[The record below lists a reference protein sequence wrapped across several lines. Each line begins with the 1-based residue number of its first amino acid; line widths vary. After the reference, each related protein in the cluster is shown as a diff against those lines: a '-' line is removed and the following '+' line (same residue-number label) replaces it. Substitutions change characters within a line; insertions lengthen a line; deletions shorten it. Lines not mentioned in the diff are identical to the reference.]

1 MDLAPKSGMAT
12 VPPGPDPVKGTA
24 RAANHRRS
32 RVLSVAAILCLIVNC
47 GDEVPAVLAP
57 PPPPGLVATTV
68 TLEPSSVTLDALGDT
83 IRLAVTVLNQNGDPM
98 TDVPIAYTTTDASV
112 VRVDGF
118 GLVTAVGNGSA
129 VVTAASGAATGVATV
144 TVEQMVAQVRVSP
157 DSATL
162 IAIGDTLRLKAE
174 ALDSQGRG
182 VPGTH
187 EFQWSSNDSVAAV
200 DENGLVT
207 AVANGT
213 ALVTATTGTVS
224 GEATVNV
231 EQAVA
236 EVEILPGWVTLFSI
250 GTTAQLHARALDANG
265 TEVPDTEFEWSN
277 DRGAARVSAT
287 GLVTAVREGTGVVTA
302 TTASVAGSAAVTVS
316 LLLGAAKDR
325 AILEAVYDATEGR
338 FWRNN
343 RNWLSDAPLG
353 DWYGVDTD
361 VEGRVVGINLVAN
374 NLEGHIPPELGRLD
388 ALRELLLD
396 AATVPQTWCYRPS
409 SPPESSARNGS
420 DIGWSGSAREDGSLH
435 WLSWVTQ
442 TGAGREHGAGLVTDV
457 PMGAPLN
464 SGTGL
469 RNGGNRLGGP
479 IPPELGELANLE
491 MLSLDSNELSGSI
504 PPELGK
510 LANLKTLSLSRN
522 RLTGT
527 LPPELG
533 NLIRLE
539 NLNLAVSYDLTLTPP
554 RPRYVLSGQ
563 LPPQLGNLVRLKEL
577 DLRGHKFT
585 GTVPSAFAR
594 LRALEYLSLT
604 CNSLDGPIPSV
615 VRQLRQLRHL
625 DLSGNQFEGG
635 IPAWLDD
642 LDDLEFLDLASNYFL
657 TGPIPTSVTR
667 MTGLVRL
674 SLGTNRLFGLIP
686 PRLGRLTNLESLA
699 VGNNLLTGALPPQL
713 GNLPSL
719 EYLSVFRNGG
729 LTGALPRELMQVP
742 LDDFNWQATG
752 LCAPRDRVFQSWLA
766 SILNHQGGP
775 GCTLPPREIFT
786 AFFEATGGAG
796 WTNNANWLRD
806 APVASWFGVTVED
819 SLLTALELPDNELSG
834 TLPPAVG
841 DFLDLKL
848 LDLRGNALT
857 SRLPPD
863 LGNLTELEALDLS
876 GNRFTGPVPRDL
888 SLLGELERLDLSDNE
903 LAGALPGILTSLS
916 ALSDFNWRNSGACAP
931 EVAWFQTWLESVET
945 RSGPTCDGIFSVSV
959 ADAHLSQAT
968 QGVGGGVPLIA
979 GRPGLVRVL
988 ATADRANDF
997 KPSAR
1002 AAFVVD
1008 GQEAHAAEMAL
1019 ESSRGLAESLPGQLD
1034 QWYQAAIPAAALRP
1048 GVEMAV
1054 RIDPDSTMPRATLDE
1069 VRLPLDVRE
1078 LPPLD
1083 LTIVPVVTGSS
1094 ADADLLEWVK
1104 DADDPP
1110 VEFMRAVLP
1119 VGELNLTVREPL
1131 RIASAPDASKG
1142 AEWIVILEDIELVR
1156 KAEGGRGYWY
1166 GVVNRDGDEGIRGIA
1181 LVEGRVGLGVPDA
1194 EVFAH
1199 ELGHSMSLMH
1209 SPCGNPWQIDPDYP
1223 YSDGSIGVLGYD
1235 ARSEE
1240 LVDSS
1245 THDLMSYCH
1254 PQWISDY
1261 NFRKAL
1267 EYRLRAETS
1276 PRALAAQDEPRGS
1289 RLLVRGHVT
1298 AEGELHLD
1306 PAFALD
1312 APAQLPSSSGPYR
1325 VEGFSTGGTR
1335 AFALDFEMEMVS
1347 EGGGSFFFL
1356 VPFAEDRVASLDRIV
1371 LSGPEGTA
1379 TLDRETRASPVAIVM
1394 DRATGRIRS
1403 ILRGEAAAA
1412 AGAIVAADARSGAV
1426 PREQVLVSWGLPGTV
1441 P

>member
-1 MDLAPKSGMAT
+1 MDLAPTSGMAT
-12 VPPGPDPVKGTA
+12 MPAGPDPPRETA
-24 RAANHRRS
+24 RAANYRRS
-32 RVLSVAAILCLIVNC
+32 RVLCLAAILCLIVNC

-83 IRLAVTVLNQNGDPM
+83 IRLAATVLNQNGDPM
-98 TDVPIAYTTTDASV
+98 AGVPIAYTTTDASV

-118 GLVTAVGNGSA
+118 GLVTAFGNGSA

-144 TVEQMVAQVRVSP
+144 TVEQMVARVRVSP

-162 IAIGDTLRLKAE
+162 VAIGDTLRLEAE

-187 EFQWSSNDSVAAV
+187 VFEWSSNDSVAAV
-200 DENGLVT
+200 DRAGLVT
-207 AVANGT
+207 AVRNGS
-213 ALVTATTGTVS
+213 AVVTATTGTVS

-236 EVEILPGWVTLFSI
+236 EVQVLPGWVTLFSV
-250 GTTAQLHARALDANG
+250 GTTAQLAARALDANG
-265 TEVPDTEFEWSN
+265 AEVPDMEFEWSN

-316 LLLGAAKDR
+316 LLAGAAKDR

-361 VEGRVVGINLVAN
+361 AEGRVVGIDLVAN

-388 ALRELLLD
+388 ELRELLLD

-420 DIGWSGSAREDGSLH
+420 DIGWSGSARGGESLH
-435 WLSWVTQ
+435 WLSWATR
-442 TGAGREHGAGLVTDV
+442 TGGGREHGGGLVTDV
-457 PMGAPLN
+457 PMGAPL
-464 SGTGL
+464 SFGTGL
-469 RNGGNRLGGP
+469 RNGGNRLAGP

-491 MLSLDSNELSGSI
+491 TLSLDSNELSGSI

-510 LANLKTLSLSRN
+510 LANLKTLSLARN

-539 NLNLAVSYDLTLTPP
+539 SLNLAVSYDLTLTPP
-554 RPRYVLSGQ
+554 RPRYVLSGR

-615 VRQLRQLRHL
+615 VRQLRELRHL

-713 GNLPSL
+713 GNLPNL
-719 EYLSVFRNGG
+719 EYLSVFRNAG
-729 LTGALPRELMQVP
+729 LTGALPRELMQVR

-819 SLLTALELPDNELSG
+819 SLLTALDLPDNGLSG

-841 DFLDLKL
+841 DFLDLKR
-848 LDLRGNALT
+848 LDLGGNALT

-863 LGNLTELEALDLS
+863 LGNLLELEALDLS
-876 GNRFTGPVPRDL
+876 GNGFSGPVPRDL
-888 SLLGELERLDLSDNE
+888 AQLGALERLDLSNNE

-916 ALSDFNWRNSGACAP
+916 SLSDFNWRNSGACAP

-959 ADAHLSQAT
+959 AEAHLSQAT

-997 KPSAR
+997 RPSAR

-1008 GQEAHAAEMAL
+1008 GSEAHAADMAL

-1054 RIDPDSTMPRATLDE
+1054 RIDPDSTMPRAALDE
-1069 VRLPLDVRE
+1069 VRVPLDVRE

-1094 ADADLLEWVK
+1094 ADADVREWVK
-1104 DADDPP
+1104 DAEDPP

-1156 KAEGGRGYWY
+1156 KAEGGSGYWY
-1166 GVVNRDGDEGIRGIA
+1166 GVVNRDGDQGIRGIA

-1223 YSDGSIGVLGYD
+1223 YPDGSIGVLGYD

-1276 PRALAAQDEPRGS
+1276 PRALAARDEPRGS
-1289 RLLVRGHVT
+1289 RLLLRGYVS

-1312 APAQLPSSSGPYR
+1312 APAQLPSGSGPYR
-1325 VEGFSTGGTR
+1325 VEGFSTDGSR
-1335 AFALDFEMEMVS
+1335 AFALDFDMEMVS

-1356 VPFAEDRVASLDRIV
+1356 LPFAEDRIAALERIV

-1379 TLDRETRASPVAIVM
+1379 TLDRETRASPVAIVT

-1403 ILRGEAAAA
+1403 ILRGEAAEA
-1412 AGAIVAADARSGAV
+1412 AGATVAADGRSRAV
-1426 PREQVLVSWGLPGTV
+1426 PRDRVLVSYGLPEPV

>member
-1 MDLAPKSGMAT
+1 MGFAPAT
-12 VPPGPDPVKGTA
+12 RAAVRRSRLESVKGTA
-24 RAANHRRS
+24 RAANRRRS
-32 RVLSVAAILCLIVNC
+32 RVVFLAAVVCLVVNC
-47 GDEVPAVLAP
+47 GDEAPPVLAP
-57 PPPPGLVATTV
+57 PSPSGLVATTV
-68 TLEPSSVTLDALGDT
+68 TLEPASVTLEALGDT
-83 IRLAVTVLNQNGDPM
+83 IRLAATVLNQDGEAM
-98 TDVPIAYTTTDASV
+98 AGVPIGYTSTDASV

-129 VVTAASGAATGVATV
+129 VVTAASGAATGVASV

-162 IAIGDTLRLKAE
+162 VAIGDTLRLRAE

-187 EFQWSSNDSVAAV
+187 VFEWSSNDSVAAV
-200 DENGLVT
+200 DEDGLVT
-207 AVANGT
+207 AVRNGR
-213 ALVTATTGTVS
+213 AVVAATTGTVS
-224 GEATVNV
+224 GGATVNV

-236 EVEILPGWVTLFSI
+236 EVQVLPGWVTLFSV
-250 GTTAQLHARALDANG
+250 GTTAQLDARALDANG
-265 TEVPDTEFEWSN
+265 TEVPDTEFAWSN
-277 DRGAARVSAT
+277 DHGAARVSAS

-302 TTASVAGSAAVTVS
+302 TTASVSGSAAVTVS
-316 LLLGAAKDR
+316 LLVGAAKDR
-325 AILEAVYDATEGR
+325 AILGAVYDATEGR
-338 FWRNN
+338 LWRNN
-343 RNWLSDAPLG
+343 RNWLSDAPVG
-353 DWYGVDTD
+353 EWYGVDTD
-361 VEGRVVGINLVAN
+361 AEGRVVGLNLVAN

-388 ALRELLLD
+388 ALRELRLD
-396 AATVPQTWCYRPS
+396 AASVPQTWCYRPS
-409 SPPESSARNGS
+409 SPPESSARDGR
-420 DIGWSGSAREDGSLH
+420 DIGWSASAREGGSLH
-435 WLSWVTQ
+435 WLSWATR

-457 PMGAPLN
+457 PMGAPLS
-464 SGTGL
+464 SGTGF
-469 RNGGNRLGGP
+469 RNGGNRLAGP

-491 MLSLDSNELSGSI
+491 TLSLDLNELSGTI

-554 RPRYVLSGQ
+554 RPRYVLSGR
-563 LPPQLGNLVRLKEL
+563 LPPQLGNLINLKEL

-585 GTVPSAFAR
+585 GTVPTALGR
-594 LRALEYLSLT
+594 LAQLEYLSLT

-615 VRQLRQLRHL
+615 LRRLRRLRHL

-642 LDDLEFLDLASNYFL
+642 LGDLEFLDLASNYFL

-667 MTGLVRL
+667 ITGLERL

-686 PRLGRLTNLESLA
+686 PRLGRLTNLETVA

-713 GNLPSL
+713 GRLPNL
-719 EYLSVFRNGG
+719 EFLSVFRNAG
-729 LTGALPRELMQVP
+729 LTGALPRELMQAP
-742 LDDFNWQATG
+742 LGDFNWQGTG

-775 GCTLPPREIFT
+775 GCTLPPRQIFT
-786 AFFEATGGAG
+786 AFFEATGGAD
-796 WTNNANWLRD
+796 WTDNTNWLRN

-819 SLLTALELPDNELSG
+819 SLLTALDLPDNGLAG

-841 DFLDLKL
+841 DFLDLKR
-848 LDLRGNALT
+848 LDLAGNALT

-876 GNRFTGPVPRDL
+876 GNGFSGPVPRDL
-888 SLLGELERLDLSDNE
+888 ALLGGLERLDLSDNE
-903 LAGALPGILTSLS
+903 LAGALPGILTNLRS
-916 ALSDFNWRNSGACAP
+916 LSDFNWNESGACAP
-931 EVAWFQTWLESVET
+931 EVAWFQTWLDSVKT
-945 RSGPTCDGIFSVSV
+945 RSGPTCAGIFSVSV
-959 ADAHLSQAT
+959 AEAHLSQAT
-968 QGVGGGVPLIA
+968 QDVGGAVPLIA

-997 KPSAR
+997 KPGAR

-1008 GQEAHAAEMAL
+1008 GREAHAAEMAL
-1019 ESSRGLAESLPGQLD
+1019 ESTRGLAENLPGRLD
-1034 QWYQAAIPAAALRP
+1034 QWYQAAIPAAVLRP

-1054 RIDPDSTMPRATLDE
+1054 RVDPDSTMPRATLDE

-1078 LPPLD
+1078 LPPLE

-1094 ADADLLEWVK
+1094 ADADVVEWVR

-1119 VGELNLTVREPL
+1119 VAELDLTVREPL
-1131 RIASAPDASKG
+1131 TISSAPDASKG

-1166 GVVNRDGDEGIRGIA
+1166 GVVNREGDKGIRGIA

-1209 SPCGNPWQIDPDYP
+1209 SPCGNPWQVDPDYP
-1223 YSDGSIGVLGYD
+1223 YPDGSIGVLGYD

-1261 NFRKAL
+1261 NFRRAL
-1267 EYRLRAETS
+1267 EYRLRTETRS
-1276 PRALAAQDEPRGS
+1276 RALAARDEPRGS
-1289 RLLVRGHVT
+1289 RLLLRGHVT

-1312 APAQLPSSSGPYR
+1312 APAKLPSGSGPYR
-1325 VEGFSTGGTR
+1325 VEGLSMDGAR
-1335 AFALDFEMEMVS
+1335 AFALDFDMEMVS
-1347 EGGGSFFFL
+1347 EGGGSFLFL
-1356 VPFAEDRVASLDRIV
+1356 VPFAEDRIAALERIV
-1371 LSGPEGTA
+1371 LSGPEGSA
-1379 TLDRETRASPVAIVM
+1379 TLDRETRAPPVAIVM

-1403 ILRGEAAAA
+1403 ILRGEAAEAA
-1412 AGAIVAADARSGAV
+1412 AATVAADARSGSL
-1426 PREQVLVSWGLPGTV
+1426 PREHVLVSHGLPGRM

>member
-1 MDLAPKSGMAT
+1 MGVAPAT
-12 VPPGPDPVKGTA
+12 RAAGRRSRLESVKGTA
-24 RAANHRRS
+24 LAANRRRS
-32 RVLSVAAILCLIVNC
+32 SILSLAAVLCLVVNC
-47 GDEVPAVLAP
+47 GDEAPAVLAP
-57 PPPPGLVATTV
+57 PPSPGLVATTV
-68 TLEPSSVTLDALGDT
+68 ALEPSSVTLAALGDT
-83 IRLAVTVLNQNGDPM
+83 IRLAATVRNQNGEAM
-98 TDVPIAYTTTDASV
+98 TGVPIGYTSTDASV

-144 TVEQMVAQVRVSP
+144 TVEQTVSQVRVSP

-162 IAIGDTLRLKAE
+162 VAIADTVRLRAE
-174 ALDSQGRG
+174 ALDSQGRA
-182 VPGTH
+182 VPGTYVF
-187 EFQWSSNDSVAAV
+187 EWSSDDSVAAV
-200 DENGLVT
+200 DKDGLVT
-207 AVANGT
+207 AVRNGS
-213 ALVTATTGTVS
+213 AVVTATTGTVS
-224 GEATVNV
+224 GGATVNV

-236 EVEILPGWVTLFSI
+236 EVRVLPGWVTLFSI
-250 GTTAQLHARALDANG
+250 GTTAQLDARALDANG
-265 TEVPDTEFEWSN
+265 VEVSDTEFEWSN
-277 DRGAARVSAT
+277 DRGAARVSAS

-302 TTASVAGSAAVTVS
+302 TTAAVSGSAAVTVS
-316 LLLGAAKDR
+316 LLAGAAKDR

-343 RNWLSDAPLG
+343 RNWLGDAPLEE
-353 DWYGVDTD
+353 WHGVDTD
-361 VEGRVVGINLVAN
+361 VEGRVVGLNLVAN
-374 NLEGHIPPELGRLD
+374 NLEGRIPPELGRLD
-388 ALRELLLD
+388 ALRELRLD
-396 AATVPQTWCYRPS
+396 AASSPRTWCYRPS
-409 SPPESSARNGS
+409 SPPESSARNGR
-420 DIGWSGSAREDGSLH
+420 DIGWSGSAGEGESLH
-435 WLSWVTQ
+435 WLSWVRHS
-442 TGAGREHGAGLVTDV
+442 GAGRVHGADLATDV
-457 PMGAPLN
+457 PVGAPL
-464 SGTGL
+464 SSGL
-469 RNGGNRLGGP
+469 RNGGNRLAGP

-491 MLSLDSNELSGSI
+491 TLSLDLHELSGTI

-539 NLNLAVSYDLTLTPP
+539 SLNLAVSYDLTLTPP
-554 RPRYVLSGQ
+554 RPRYVLSGR
-563 LPPQLGNLVRLKEL
+563 LPPQLGNLINLKEL

-594 LRALEYLSLT
+594 LSQLEYLSLT

-615 VRQLRQLRHL
+615 LRQLRQLRHL

-635 IPAWLDD
+635 IPAWLDE
-642 LDDLEFLDLASNYFL
+642 LADLEFLDLASNYFL

-699 VGNNLLTGALPPQL
+699 VGNNLLTGALPPHL
-713 GNLPSL
+713 GNLPNL
-719 EYLSVFRNGG
+719 EFLSVFRNAG
-729 LTGALPRELMQVP
+729 LTGALPRELMRAP

-752 LCAPRDRVFQSWLA
+752 LCAPRDRVFQSWLE

-796 WTNNANWLRD
+796 WTDNTNWLRD

-819 SLLTALELPDNELSG
+819 SLLTALELPDNGLAG

-841 DFLDLKL
+841 DFLDLKH
-848 LDLRGNALT
+848 LDLAGNTLT
-857 SRLPPD
+857 RHLPPD
-863 LGNLTELEALDLS
+863 LGNLTELEVLDLS
-876 GNRFTGPVPRDL
+876 GNAFSGPVPRDL
-888 SLLGELERLDLSDNE
+888 ALLGGLERLDLSNNE
-903 LAGALPGILTSLS
+903 LGGALPGILTRLRS
-916 ALSDFNWRNSGACAP
+916 LSDFNWSESGVCAP
-931 EVAWFQTWLESVET
+931 EVAWFQTWLESVKA

-959 ADAHLSQAT
+959 AEAHLSQAT
-968 QGVGGGVPLIA
+968 QGVGGAVPLIA

-1008 GQEAHAAEMAL
+1008 GREAHAAEMAL
-1019 ESSRGLAESLPGQLD
+1019 GSSRGLAENLPGRLD
-1034 QWYQAAIPAAALRP
+1034 QWYRAAIPAAALRP
-1048 GVEMAV
+1048 GVEMTV
-1054 RIDPDSTMPRATLDE
+1054 RIDPDSTIPRATLDE

-1078 LPPLD
+1078 MPPLE
-1083 LTIVPVVTGSS
+1083 LTIVPLVTGSS
-1094 ADADLLEWVK
+1094 EDADVLEWVR

-1119 VGELNLTVREPL
+1119 VGELDLTVREPL
-1131 RIASAPDASKG
+1131 TIASAPDASRG
-1142 AEWIVILEDIELVR
+1142 TEWIVILEDIELVR
-1156 KAEGGRGYWY
+1156 KTEGGSGYWY

-1181 LVEGRVGLGVPDA
+1181 LVEGRVALGVPDA

-1199 ELGHSMSLMH
+1199 ELGHGMSLTH

-1223 YSDGSIGVLGYD
+1223 YPDGSIGVLGYD
-1235 ARSEE
+1235 VRSEE

-1267 EYRLRAETS
+1267 EYRLRTETS
-1276 PRALAAQDEPRGS
+1276 SRALAARDEPRGS
-1289 RLLVRGHVT
+1289 RLLLWGHVS

-1312 APAQLPSSSGPYR
+1312 APAQLPSRPGPYR
-1325 VEGFSTGGTR
+1325 VEGIEGDGGS
-1335 AFALDFEMEMVS
+1335 AFALDFDMEVVS
-1347 EGGGSFFFL
+1347 EGGGSFLFL
-1356 VPFAEDRVASLDRIV
+1356 LPFAEDRVASLERIV
-1371 LSGPEGTA
+1371 LSGPEGATA
-1379 TLDRETRASPVAIVM
+1379 LERETRASPVAIVL

-1403 ILRGEAAAA
+1403 ILRGEAAEA
-1412 AGAIVAADARSGAV
+1412 AGAPVAADARSGPV
-1426 PREQVLVSWGLPGTV
+1426 PRERVLVSYGLPDPV

>member
-1 MDLAPKSGMAT
+1 MDVAPAT
-12 VPPGPDPVKGTA
+12 RAAVRRSRLESVTETA
-24 RAANHRRS
+24 RAANRRRS
-32 RVLSVAAILCLIVNC
+32 RVLPLAAVLCLVVNC
-47 GDEVPAVLAP
+47 GDEVPVVVAP
-57 PPPPGLVATTV
+57 PSPPGLVATTV
-68 TLEPSSVTLDALGDT
+68 TLEPSSVTLNALGDT
-83 IRLAVTVLNQNGDPM
+83 IRLAATVLNQNDEAM
-98 TDVPIAYTTTDASV
+98 TGVPIAYTTTDASV

-174 ALDSQGRG
+174 ALDSQGRE

-187 EFQWSSNDSVAAV
+187 VFEWSSNDSVAAV
-200 DENGLVT
+200 DEDGLVT
-207 AVANGT
+207 AVGNGSAVVSAT
-213 ALVTATTGTVS
+213 AGTVS
-224 GEATVNV
+224 GGATVNV

-236 EVEILPGWVTLFSI
+236 EVRVLPGWVTLFSI
-250 GTTAQLHARALDANG
+250 GTTAQLDARALDANG
-265 TEVPDTEFEWSN
+265 TEVPDSEFEWSN
-277 DRGAARVSAT
+277 DRGAARVSAS
-287 GLVTAVREGTGVVTA
+287 GLVTAVRAGTGVVTA
-302 TTASVAGSAAVTVS
+302 TAASVSGSAAVTVS
-316 LLLGAAKDR
+316 LLEGSAKDR

-353 DWYGVDTD
+353 EWYGVDTD
-361 VEGRVVGINLVAN
+361 VEGRVTVIDLVAN

-388 ALRELLLD
+388 ELRELRLD
-396 AATVPQTWCYRPS
+396 AASVPQTWCYRPS
-409 SPPESSARNGS
+409 SPPESGARDGS
-420 DIGWSGSAREDGSLH
+420 DIGWSGSAREGGSLH
-435 WLSWVTQ
+435 WLSWARR
-442 TGAGREHGAGLVTDV
+442 TGAGREHGAGLVTDI
-457 PMGAPLN
+457 PMGAPFN

-469 RNGGNRLGGP
+469 RNGGNRLAGP

-491 MLSLDSNELSGSI
+491 TLSLDSNGLSGTI

-539 NLNLAVSYDLTLTPP
+539 SLNLAVSYDLTLTPP
-554 RPRYVLSGQ
+554 RPRYVLSGR
-563 LPPQLGNLVRLKEL
+563 LPPQLGNLINLKEL

-585 GTVPSAFAR
+585 GTVPSALGR
-594 LRALEYLSLT
+594 LAQLEYLSLT
-604 CNSLDGPIPSV
+604 CNSLDGPVPSV
-615 VRQLRQLRHL
+615 LRQLRRLRHL

-642 LDDLEFLDLASNYFL
+642 LADLEFLDLASNYFL

-674 SLGTNRLFGLIP
+674 SLGTNRFFGPIP
-686 PRLGRLTNLESLA
+686 PRLGGLPNLEFLA

-713 GNLPSL
+713 GSLPNL
-719 EYLSVFRNGG
+719 EFLSVFGNPG
-729 LTGALPRELMQVP
+729 LTGALPRELMQAP
-742 LDDFNWQATG
+742 LGDFSWQGTG

-775 GCTLPPREIFT
+775 GCTLPPRQVFT
-786 AFFEATGGAG
+786 AFFEATGGAD

-806 APVASWFGVTVED
+806 APVASWFGLTLED
-819 SLLTALELPDNELSG
+819 SLLTALELPDNGLAG

-841 DFLDLKL
+841 DFLDLKR
-848 LDLRGNALT
+848 LDLGGNALT

-876 GNRFTGPVPRDL
+876 GNRFSGPVPRDL
-888 SLLGELERLDLSDNE
+888 AMIGGLERLDLSNNE
-903 LAGALPGILTSLS
+903 LAGALPGILTNLS
-916 ALSDFNWRNSGACAP
+916 ELSDFNWRRSGACAP

-945 RSGPTCDGIFSVSV
+945 RSGPTCRGIFSVSV
-959 ADAHLSQAT
+959 AEAHLSQAT
-968 QGVGGGVPLIA
+968 QGVGGAVPLIA

-997 KPSAR
+997 KPNAR

-1019 ESSRGLAESLPGQLD
+1019 ESTRGLAENLPGRMD

-1048 GVEMAV
+1048 GVEMAL

-1078 LPPLD
+1078 MPPLE

-1094 ADADLLEWVK
+1094 ADADVREWIQ
-1104 DADDPP
+1104 DADAAPIK
-1110 VEFMRAVLP
+1110 FMRAVLP
-1119 VGELNLTVREPL
+1119 VGELDLTVREPL
-1131 RIASAPDASKG
+1131 RIASAPDASSG

-1156 KAEGGRGYWY
+1156 KTEGGSGYWY
-1166 GVVNRDGDEGIRGIA
+1166 GVVNRDGDKGIRGIA
-1181 LVEGRVGLGVPDA
+1181 LVEGRVALGVPHA

-1223 YSDGSIGVLGYD
+1223 YPEGNIGVLGYD

-1261 NFRKAL
+1261 NFKKAF
-1267 EYRLRAETS
+1267 EYRLRTETRS
-1276 PRALAAQDEPRGS
+1276 RAAAARNESRGS
-1289 RLLVRGHVT
+1289 RLLLRGHVS

-1306 PAFALD
+1306 PAFAID
-1312 APAQLPSSSGPYR
+1312 APAQLPSGSGPYR
-1325 VEGFSTGGTR
+1325 VEGFSTDDTR
-1335 AFALDFEMEMVS
+1335 AFALDFDMEMVS

-1356 VPFAEDRVASLDRIV
+1356 VPFAEERIGSLERIV
-1371 LSGPEGTA
+1371 LSGPEGAT
-1379 TLDRETRASPVAIVM
+1379 TLDREARVSPVAIVM

-1403 ILRGEAAAA
+1403 ILRGEAAEA
-1412 AGAIVAADARSGAV
+1412 AGATVAADARSGAV
-1426 PREQVLVSWGLPGTV
+1426 PRERVLVSHGLPG
-1441 P
+1441 PGP

>member
-1 MDLAPKSGMAT
+1 MDLIPASGMTSRPA
-12 VPPGPDPVKGTA
+12 GPDPVRGTA
-24 RAANHRRS
+24 RVVKYRRS
-32 RVLSVAAILCLIVNC
+32 RVLCLAAILCLIVNC

-83 IRLAVTVLNQNGDPM
+83 IRLAATVLNQHGDAM
-98 TDVPIAYTTTDASV
+98 AGVPIAYTTTDASV

-118 GLVTAVGNGSA
+118 GLVTAFGNGSA

-162 IAIGDTLRLKAE
+162 VAIGDTLRLEAE
-174 ALDSQGRG
+174 ALDSQGRE
-182 VPGTH
+182 VPGTYVF
-187 EFQWSSNDSVAAV
+187 EWSSDDSVAAV
-200 DENGLVT
+200 DESGLVT
-207 AVANGT
+207 AVGNGN
-213 ALVTATTGTVS
+213 AVVTATTGTVS

-231 EQAVA
+231 EQVVA
-236 EVEILPGWVTLFSI
+236 EVEILPGWVTLFSV
-250 GTTAQLHARALDANG
+250 GTTAQLTARALDANG
-265 TEVPDTEFEWSN
+265 AEVPDIEFEWSN

-287 GLVTAVREGTGVVTA
+287 GLVTALREGTGVVTA
-302 TTASVAGSAAVTVS
+302 TTASVSGSAAVTVS
-316 LLLGAAKDR
+316 LLVGSAKDR

-353 DWYGVDTD
+353 DWYGVATD
-361 VEGRVVGINLVAN
+361 AEGRVVGIDLVAN

-388 ALRELLLD
+388 ALRELRLD

-420 DIGWSGSAREDGSLH
+420 DIGWSGSAREGGSLH
-435 WLSWVTQ
+435 WLSWARR
-442 TGAGREHGAGLVTDV
+442 TGAGREHGAGLVADI

-464 SGTGL
+464 FGTGL
-469 RNGGNRLGGP
+469 RNGGNRLAGP

-491 MLSLDSNELSGSI
+491 TLSLDSNELSGSI

-510 LANLKTLSLSRN
+510 LANLTTLSLSRN

-554 RPRYVLSGQ
+554 RPRYVLSGP
-563 LPPQLGNLVRLKEL
+563 LPPQLGNLARLKEL

-585 GTVPSAFAR
+585 GTLPSAFAR

-635 IPAWLDD
+635 IPAWMDD

-713 GNLPSL
+713 GNLPNL
-719 EYLSVFRNGG
+719 EYLSVFRNAG
-729 LTGALPRELMQVP
+729 LTGALPRELMQVR

-819 SLLTALELPDNELSG
+819 SLLTALDLPDNGLSG

-841 DFLDLKL
+841 DFLDLKR
-848 LDLRGNALT
+848 LDLEGNALT
-857 SRLPPD
+857 SRLPAD
-863 LGNLTELEALDLS
+863 LGNLLELEALDLS
-876 GNRFTGPVPRDL
+876 GNGFSGPVPRDL
-888 SLLGELERLDLSDNE
+888 AQLGALERLDLSDNE
-903 LAGALPGILTSLS
+903 LGGALPGILTSLRS
-916 ALSDFNWRNSGACAP
+916 LSDFNWRNSGACAP

-959 ADAHLSQAT
+959 AEAHLSQAT

-997 KPSAR
+997 RPSAR

-1008 GQEAHAAEMAL
+1008 GSETHAADMAL
-1019 ESSRGLAESLPGQLD
+1019 ESSRGLAESLPGRLD
-1034 QWYQAAIPAAALRP
+1034 QWYQAAVPATALRP

-1094 ADADLLEWVK
+1094 ADADVREWVK
-1104 DADDPP
+1104 DAEAPP

-1223 YSDGSIGVLGYD
+1223 YPDGSIGVLGYD

-1276 PRALAAQDEPRGS
+1276 PRALAARDEPRGS
-1289 RLLVRGHVT
+1289 RLLLRGHVS

-1306 PAFALD
+1306 PTFALD
-1312 APAQLPSSSGPYR
+1312 APAQLPSGSGPYR
-1325 VEGFSTGGTR
+1325 VEGFSSDGNR

-1356 VPFAEDRVASLDRIV
+1356 LPFAEDRIAALERIV
-1371 LSGPEGTA
+1371 LSGPEGTS

-1394 DRATGRIRS
+1394 DRTTGRIRS
-1403 ILRGEAAAA
+1403 ILRGEAAEA
-1412 AGAIVAADARSGAV
+1412 AGATVAADGRSGAA
-1426 PREQVLVSWGLPGTV
+1426 PRERVLVSWGLPGSV

>member
-1 MDLAPKSGMAT
+1 MGVAPAT
-12 VPPGPDPVKGTA
+12 
-24 RAANHRRS
+24 RAAVRRS
-32 RVLSVAAILCLIVNC
+32 RLESVTELAQAAACRRSGVLSLAAVLCLVVNC

-68 TLEPSSVTLDALGDT
+68 TLEPSSVTLYALSDT
-83 IRLAVTVLNQNGDPM
+83 IRFTATVLDQNGETM
-98 TDVPIAYTTTDASV
+98 TGVPVAYTSTDGSV
-112 VRVDGF
+112 VRVDAM

-157 DSATL
+157 DSVTL
-162 IAIGDTLRLKAE
+162 VAIGDTVRLMAE
-174 ALDSQGRG
+174 ALDSRG
-182 VPGTH
+182 QAVPGTH
-187 EFQWSSNDSVAAV
+187 EFKWSGNDSVAAV
-200 DENGLVT
+200 DKDGLVT
-207 AVANGT
+207 ALHNGR
-213 ALVTATTGTVS
+213 AVVTATVGTVS
-224 GEATVNV
+224 GDATVNV
-231 EQAVA
+231 EQTVA
-236 EVEILPGWVTLFSI
+236 EVRILPRWVTLFSI
-250 GTTAQLHARALDANG
+250 GTTAQLDARALDANG

-277 DRGAARVSAT
+277 DRGAARVSAS

-302 TTASVAGSAAVTVS
+302 TTGSVSGSAAVTVS
-316 LLLGAAKDR
+316 LLVGAAKDR

-343 RNWLSDAPLG
+343 RNWLSDAPLAE
-353 DWYGVDTD
+353 WFGVDTD
-361 VEGRVVGINLVAN
+361 AEGRVVQLDLAAN
-374 NLEGHIPPELGRLD
+374 NLDGHIPPELGRLD
-388 ALRELLLD
+388 ELRELRLD
-396 AATVPQTWCYRPS
+396 AASVPQTWCYRPS
-409 SPPESSARNGS
+409 SPPESSTRNGR
-420 DIGWSGSAREDGSLH
+420 DIGWSGSAGEGGRLH
-435 WLSWVTQ
+435 TLSWVRY
-442 TGAGREHGAGLVTDV
+442 TGADRVHGVDFVTDV
-457 PMGAPLN
+457 RAPLG

-469 RNGGNRLGGP
+469 RSGGRLAGR
-479 IPPELGELANLE
+479 IPPELGDLTDLE
-491 MLSLDSNELSGSI
+491 TLSLDSNELSGSI

-510 LANLKTLSLSRN
+510 LTNLRTLSLSRN

-533 NLIRLE
+533 NLTRLE
-539 NLNLAVSYDLTLTPP
+539 SLNLAVSYDLTLTPP
-554 RPRYVLSGQ
+554 RPRYVLSGP
-563 LPPQLGNLVRLKEL
+563 LPPQLGNLIRLKEL

-604 CNSLDGPIPSV
+604 CNSLNGPIPSV
-615 VRQLRQLRHL
+615 VRQLRRLRHL

-642 LDDLEFLDLASNYFL
+642 LADLEFLDLASNYFL
-657 TGPIPTSVTR
+657 TGPIPTSITR

-686 PRLGRLTNLESLA
+686 SRLGRLTNLESLA

-713 GNLPSL
+713 GNLPNL
-719 EYLSVFRNGG
+719 EFLSVFRNAG

-742 LDDFNWQATG
+742 LDDFNWRATG
-752 LCAPRDRVFQSWLA
+752 LCAPRDRVFQSWLEG
-766 SILNHQGGP
+766 ILNHQGGS

-819 SLLTALELPDNELSG
+819 SLFTALDLPENGLAG
-834 TLPPAVG
+834 RLPPAVG
-841 DFLDLKL
+841 DFLDLKR
-848 LDLRGNALT
+848 LDLAGNALAG
-857 SRLPPD
+857 RLPPD
-863 LGNLTELEALDLS
+863 LGNLMELEALDLS
-876 GNRFTGPVPRDL
+876 ANGFSGPVPRDL
-888 SLLGELERLDLSDNE
+888 AALGALERLDLSSNE
-903 LAGALPGILTSLS
+903 LTGALPGILTSLRS
-916 ALSDFNWRNSGACAP
+916 LSDFNWSESGACAP

-945 RSGPTCDGIFSVSV
+945 RSGPTCDGLFSVSV
-959 ADAHLSQAT
+959 AEAHLSQAT

-1019 ESSRGLAESLPGQLD
+1019 GSSRGLAESLPGQLD

-1054 RIDPDSTMPRATLDE
+1054 RIDPDSTMPRATLDD
-1069 VRLPLDVRE
+1069 VRLPLDVRD

-1094 ADADLLEWVK
+1094 ADADVLEWVK

-1119 VGELNLTVREPL
+1119 VGELDLTVREPL

-1181 LVEGRVGLGVPDA
+1181 LVEGRVGLGVPHA

-1209 SPCGNPWQIDPDYP
+1209 SPCGNPWQVDPDYP
-1223 YSDGSIGVLGYD
+1223 YPDGSIGVLGYD

-1267 EYRLRAETS
+1267 DYRLRAETS
-1276 PRALAAQDEPRGS
+1276 SRALALAARDEPRGS
-1289 RLLVRGHVT
+1289 RLLLRGHVS

-1312 APAQLPSSSGPYR
+1312 APAQLPSGPGPYR
-1325 VEGFSTGGTR
+1325 VEGIAGDGSR
-1335 AFALDFEMEMVS
+1335 AFALDFDMEVVS
-1347 EGGGSFFFL
+1347 EGGGSFLFL
-1356 VPFAEDRVASLDRIV
+1356 IPFAADRLAALERIV
-1371 LSGPEGTA
+1371 LSGPEGTTA
-1379 TLDRETRASPVAIVM
+1379 LDRETRAAPVAIVM
-1394 DRATGRIRS
+1394 DEATGRIRS
-1403 ILRGEAAAA
+1403 ILRGEAAEAA
-1412 AGAIVAADARSGAV
+1412 SATVAADARSGGARRERVLVSYGLPGAV
-1426 PREQVLVSWGLPGTV
+1426 PR
-1441 P
+1441 

>member
-1 MDLAPKSGMAT
+1 MDLAPTSGMT
-12 VPPGPDPVKGTA
+12 SVPAGPGLARGTA
-24 RAANHRRS
+24 RAANYRRS
-32 RVLSVAAILCLIVNC
+32 RVLCLAAILCLIVNC

-83 IRLAVTVLNQNGDPM
+83 IRLAATVLNQNGDPM
-98 TDVPIAYTTTDASV
+98 AGVPIAYTTTDASV

-118 GLVTAVGNGSA
+118 GLVTAFGNGSA

-144 TVEQMVAQVRVSP
+144 TVEQMVARVRVSP

-162 IAIGDTLRLKAE
+162 VAIGDTLRLEAE

-187 EFQWSSNDSVAAV
+187 VFEWSSNDSVAAV
-200 DENGLVT
+200 DRDGLVT
-207 AVANGT
+207 AVRNGS
-213 ALVTATTGTVS
+213 AVVTATTGTVS
-224 GEATVNV
+224 GEAAVNV

-236 EVEILPGWVTLFSI
+236 EVQVLPGWVTLFSV
-250 GTTAQLHARALDANG
+250 GTTAQLAARALDANG
-265 TEVPDTEFEWSN
+265 AEVPNMEFEWSN

-287 GLVTAVREGTGVVTA
+287 GLVTALREGTGVVTA

-316 LLLGAAKDR
+316 LLAGAAKDR

-361 VEGRVVGINLVAN
+361 ADGRVVGLDLVAN

-388 ALRELLLD
+388 ELRELLLD

-420 DIGWSGSAREDGSLH
+420 GIGWSGSARGGESLH
-435 WLSWVTQ
+435 WLSWARRTD
-442 TGAGREHGAGLVTDV
+442 AGREHGAGLVTDI
-457 PMGAPLN
+457 PMGAPL
-464 SGTGL
+464 SFATGL
-469 RNGGNRLGGP
+469 RNGGNRLAGP

-491 MLSLDSNELSGSI
+491 TLSLDSNELSGSI

-539 NLNLAVSYDLTLTPP
+539 SLNLAVSYDLTLTPP
-554 RPRYVLSGQ
+554 RPRYVLSGR

-604 CNSLDGPIPSV
+604 CNSLDGPVPSV

-713 GNLPSL
+713 GDLPNL
-719 EYLSVFRNGG
+719 EYLSVFRNAG
-729 LTGALPRELMQVP
+729 LTGALPRELMQVR

-752 LCAPRDRVFQSWLA
+752 LCAPRDRVFQSWLE

-819 SLLTALELPDNELSG
+819 SLLTALDLPDNGLSG

-841 DFLDLKL
+841 DFLDLKR
-848 LDLRGNALT
+848 LDLEGNALT

-863 LGNLTELEALDLS
+863 LGNLLELEALDLS
-876 GNRFTGPVPRDL
+876 GNGFSGPVPRNL
-888 SLLGELERLDLSDNE
+888 AQLGALERLDLSDNE
-903 LAGALPGILTSLS
+903 LGGALPGILTSLRS
-916 ALSDFNWRNSGACAP
+916 LSDFNWRNSGACAP

-959 ADAHLSQAT
+959 AEAHLSQAT

-997 KPSAR
+997 RPSAR

-1008 GQEAHAAEMAL
+1008 GSEAHAADMAL

-1054 RIDPDSTMPRATLDE
+1054 RIDPDSTMPRAALDE
-1069 VRLPLDVRE
+1069 VRIPLDVRE

-1094 ADADLLEWVK
+1094 ADADVREWVK
-1104 DADDPP
+1104 DAEAPP

-1156 KAEGGRGYWY
+1156 KAEGGSGYWY
-1166 GVVNRDGDEGIRGIA
+1166 GVVNRDGDQGIRGIA

-1223 YSDGSIGVLGYD
+1223 YPDGSIGVLGYD

-1276 PRALAAQDEPRGS
+1276 PRALAARDEPRGS
-1289 RLLVRGHVT
+1289 RLLLRGYVS

-1312 APAQLPSSSGPYR
+1312 APAQLPSGSGPYR
-1325 VEGFSTGGTR
+1325 VEGFSTDGIR
-1335 AFALDFEMEMVS
+1335 AFALDFDMEMVS

-1356 VPFAEDRVASLDRIV
+1356 LPFAEDRIAALERIV

-1379 TLDRETRASPVAIVM
+1379 TLDRETRASPVAIVT

-1412 AGAIVAADARSGAV
+1412 AGATVAADGRSRAV
-1426 PREQVLVSWGLPGTV
+1426 PRDRVLVSYGLPEPV